1 MIKRTNHPPSHRQ
14 HRRGA
19 TTVEF
24 AYCLPILLAFVFG
37 TLEFSRATQLQQSAR
52 LAAFEGA
59 RAGISLNAQTSDVQT
74 AVSRVM
80 SAISIANYTTTITP
94 NPLTYSSTS
103 ISVTVSLDPSQNAWF
118 TWFITSGHTITA
130 NVTLLREVNSVSSP

>member
-1 MIKRTNHPPSHRQ
+1 MSIQRKKPAD
-14 HRRGA
+14 RRGA

-24 AYCLPILLAFVFG
+24 ALCLPVLLAVLFG
-37 TLEFSRATQLQQSAR
+37 ILEFSRVTQLQQSVR

-80 SAISIANYTTTITP
+80 NAVMISNYTTTINP
-94 NPLTYSSTS
+94 NPLSYTS
-103 ISVTVSLDPSQNAWF
+103 ASVSVTVSLDPTKNAWF
-118 TWFITSGHTITA
+118 TWFVTKGTSIKST
-130 NVTLLREVNSVSSP
+130 VTLLREVQAVSVP